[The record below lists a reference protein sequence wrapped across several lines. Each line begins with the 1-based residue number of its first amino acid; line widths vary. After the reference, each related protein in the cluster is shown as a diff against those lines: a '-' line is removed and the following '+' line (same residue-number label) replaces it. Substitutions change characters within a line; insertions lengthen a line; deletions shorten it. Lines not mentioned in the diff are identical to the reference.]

1 MNKENNNT
9 SLTQNQNGR
18 KTMKLNSNDIDQFV
32 DSRIV
37 QLQKQ
42 LLEKEV
48 EIENLSKL
56 NQDPKNQN
64 SNKYRLM
71 EIKQQ
76 TLQTENQ
83 QLKTQ
88 LQQYESLNK
97 TQQRKCEQYQTQI
110 EQLTAV
116 FEETQKQLE
125 QERQEKYNIQFQ
137 QSSNHMDVQQ
147 EKILIKTQLDSLR
160 KEKSQLILKVK
171 ELENSLQLH
180 EQNTNSNC
188 SELSS
193 LKQQLQ
199 QQIQKTS
206 EYLEKNQALE
216 VKNTLL
222 EAQSKSNHSQNDE
235 LRNLRS
241 QVIQL
246 QKDKNSQLELQQDLE
261 TKLRLQ
267 TEHVLKLQNLLN
279 DKTKQ
284 LGKYQEKLHQV
295 ESIEEDN
302 SILQQDLEK
311 MTNSLEEIQLEN
323 QRIVRFQQQ
332 KIDQLKKELQQTEF
346 IREDNN
352 RKQEEIA
359 QLKYQ
364 IEKKK
369 GEQEKDKEQL
379 QELSLLREA
388 SKLWA
393 QDKENY
399 LKKISLLTDEL
410 DKIAKQQYDQL
421 RIQVETQVQMK
432 FSTEKVQLENHI
444 WQLSSQINDIQASI
458 EQYTTKISQLNIEND
473 QLREQ
478 LNEKQITQKTV
489 IVLEGQLRNTC
500 SELEKLKNMFTQRNQ
515 ELDLARNKILAL
527 EGCAGYAQEL
537 EKKVQTLMQDN
548 QRLNSIIMDR
558 CKNNW

>member
-1 MNKENNNT
+1 MNKENNT
-9 SLTQNQNGR
+9 LILTQNQVNR
-18 KTMKLNSNDIDQFV
+18 KTMKINSNDMDQFV
-32 DSRIV
+32 NSRIV

-42 LLEKEV
+42 LLDKEL

-64 SNKYRLM
+64 SNKYRLL

-76 TLQTENQ
+76 TLISENQ
-83 QLKTQ
+83 QMKTQ

-97 TQQRKCEQYQTQI
+97 TLQNKCDQFQTKF
-110 EQLTAV
+110 EQLNV
-116 FEETQKQLE
+116 VYEETQKQLE
-125 QERQEKYNIQFQ
+125 QEKQAKYNIQFQ

-147 EKILIKTQLDSLR
+147 EKILIKTQLDNLR

-171 ELENSLQLH
+171 ELENSLQLR
-180 EQNTNSNC
+180 EQNTNTNC
-188 SELSS
+188 SELSQ

-199 QQIQKTS
+199 QQIKKSS
-206 EYLEKNQALE
+206 EYLEKTHTLE
-216 VKNTLL
+216 VKNTVL
-222 EAQSKSNHSQNDE
+222 EAQSKSNHSHNDE

-246 QKDKNSQLELQQDLE
+246 QKDKNSHLEIQQDLE
-261 TKLRLQ
+261 NKLRLQ

-284 LGKYQEKLHQV
+284 LVKCQEKLNQF

-311 MTNSLEEIQLEN
+311 ITNSMEEIQLEN
-323 QRIVRFQQQ
+323 QRIVKFQQQ
-332 KIDQLKKELQQTEF
+332 KIDQLKKELQQTDF

-352 RKQEEIA
+352 RKQQEIA
-359 QLKYQ
+359 QLQYQ
-364 IEKKK
+364 IEKKQ
-369 GEQEKDKEQL
+369 GEQEKEKEQL
-379 QELSLLREA
+379 EELSQLKEMQKQWVLE
-388 SKLWA
+388 
-393 QDKENY
+393 KENY
-399 LKKISLLTDEL
+399 LKKINLLTDEI

-421 RIQVETQVQMK
+421 RIQVETQIQMK
-432 FSTEKVQLENHI
+432 FSAEKVQLENHI
-444 WQLSSQINDIQASI
+444 WQLSSQINDLQASL
-458 EQYTTKISQLNIEND
+458 EQYTTKHSQLNIEND

-489 IVLEGQLRNTC
+489 IVLEGQLRNSC
-500 SELEKLKNMFTQRNQ
+500 SELEKLKNMFIQRNQ
-515 ELDLARNKILAL
+515 ELELARNKILVL
-527 EGCAGYAQEL
+527 DNCANYAQEL
-537 EKKVQTLMQDN
+537 ERKVQTLMQDN

>member
-9 SLTQNQNGR
+9 ILTQNQMGR
-18 KTMKLNSNDIDQFV
+18 KTMKINTNDMDQFV
-32 DSRIV
+32 NSRIV

-42 LLEKEV
+42 LLDKEL

-56 NQDPKNQN
+56 NQDPKNQT
-64 SNKYRLM
+64 SNKYRLL
-71 EIKQQ
+71 EIKQS
-76 TLQTENQ
+76 TLISENQ
-83 QLKTQ
+83 QMKTQ

-97 TQQRKCEQYQTQI
+97 TLQNKCDQLQAKIEYQN
-110 EQLTAV
+110 AV
-116 FEETQKQLE
+116 LEETQKHLE
-125 QERQEKYNIQFQ
+125 QERQSKYNMQFY

-160 KEKSQLILKVK
+160 KEKSQLISKVK
-171 ELENSLQLH
+171 ELENSLQLR
-180 EQNTNSNC
+180 ELNTNSNC
-188 SELSS
+188 SELSQ

-199 QQIQKTS
+199 QQIQKS
-206 EYLEKNQALE
+206 SDYIEKTHTLE

-222 EAQSKSNHSQNDE
+222 EAQSKSSQSHNDE

-246 QKDKNSQLELQQDLE
+246 QKDKNSHLEIQQDLE
-261 TKLRLQ
+261 SKLRLQ

-284 LGKYQEKLHQV
+284 LVKCQERLSQV

-302 SILQQDLEK
+302 SILQQDLDK
-311 MTNSLEEIQLEN
+311 ITNSMEEIQLEN
-323 QRIVRFQQQ
+323 QRIVKFQQQ
-332 KIDQLKKELQQTEF
+332 KIDQLKRELSQTDF
-346 IREDNN
+346 IREENN

-364 IEKKK
+364 IERKT
-369 GEQEKDKEQL
+369 GEQEKEKESLEEL
-379 QELSLLREA
+379 QQLRES
-388 SKLWA
+388 SKQWVSE
-393 QDKENY
+393 KENY
-399 LKKISLLTDEL
+399 QKKIFLLTDEL
-410 DKIAKQQYDQL
+410 DKIAKQQCDQL
-421 RIQVETQVQMK
+421 RIQVETQIQMK

-444 WQLSSQINDIQASI
+444 WQLSSQINDLQASL
-458 EQYTTKISQLNIEND
+458 EQYATKFGSLNIEND

-489 IVLEGQLRNTC
+489 IVLEGQLRNYC
-500 SELEKLKNMFTQRNQ
+500 NELEKLKNMFNQRSQ
-515 ELDLARNKILAL
+515 ELELARNKILSL
-527 EGCAGYAQEL
+527 ESCANYAQEL
-537 EKKVQTLMQDN
+537 ERKVSTLMQDN